1 MTTTAIN
8 SERIG
13 FKLNRGKGYWVSKN
27 EDGTLLISLDGKF
40 SFENAG
46 SLINSLGG
54 IDAVLAECEKK
65 EITAENFNAEKFPII
80 TPSEEELAQ
89 RMDFYN
95 SLLQNENHIGSKH
108 TPVKGNDGFRFAYP
122 FTNVRFD
129 SVKGWQYL
137 RPMFGWQSTGE
148 CATEIAKLRIHFGLG
163 PAEGFEECYERVKSN
178 MNWRERRNQEIT
190 EAYNAIKDLRPV
202 PATIEN
208 ITAILEYYKMQGFV
222 GDLLPMT
229 IGYSCNDYDCDGK
242 YAVAMKL
249 DKPIVV
255 NEEGEMSDRIA
266 CGAPRGH
273 LSKYYRV

>member
-27 EDGTLLISLDGKF
+27 EDGTLLVSLDGKF

-54 IDAVLAECEKK
+54 IDAVLAVCEQK
-65 EITAENFNAEKFPII
+65 EITAEDFNAEKFPVI

-89 RMDFYN
+89 RMAFYN

-108 TPVKGNDGFRFAYP
+108 TPVKGNDGFRFSYP
-122 FTNVRFD
+122 FTDVRFD
-129 SVKGWQYL
+129 SVKGWQSL
-137 RPMFGWQSTGE
+137 RQGFGWQNTTDNSSRIIR
-148 CATEIAKLRIHFGLG
+148 CRIHFGLG
-163 PAEGFEECYERVKSN
+163 KAEGNDEAYERVMADIN
-178 MNWRERRNQEIT
+178 RENRRKQET
-190 EAYNAIKDLRPV
+190 TDADNASKERRPV
-202 PATIEN
+202 PCTVGN
-208 ITAILEYYKMQGFV
+208 IAAIQRYYKMQGFV

-255 NEEGEMSDRIA
+255 NEDGEMSDRIV